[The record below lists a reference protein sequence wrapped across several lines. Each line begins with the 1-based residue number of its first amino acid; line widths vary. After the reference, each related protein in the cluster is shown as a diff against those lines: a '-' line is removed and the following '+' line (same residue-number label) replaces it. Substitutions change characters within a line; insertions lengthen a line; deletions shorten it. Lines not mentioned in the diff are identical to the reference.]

1 MSIQDNIFTT
11 VIQASLISK
20 LPSHTAVYNAKD
32 INDIICIKFPLIVPR
47 DYQLASIYDLNSDK
61 ELDFDDFVTRDENR
75 PWIDIN
81 SSILDLTPGQHVYRM
96 ILSKPDS
103 RLTATCWFSYII
115 QDNFPEKPYIYMDRD
130 EDNPDS
136 SSSDSSN

>member
-1 MSIQDNIFTT
+1 MIQDNIFTT

-32 INDIICIKFPLIVPR
+32 INDIICVKFPLMVPR

-115 QDNFPEKPYIYMDRD
+115 QDNFPETPYIYMKRD
-130 EDNPDS
+130 EDSSGS
-136 SSSDSSN
+136 SSGS